1 MIKLPMLFPIKSN
14 KDERKKIVKECEM
27 LKKMI
32 EKARSNKN
40 NITSPI
46 IFDHFELIK

>member
-1 MIKLPMLFPIKSN
+1 MIKLPMLFPIKS
-14 KDERKKIVKECEM
+14 KEDERQKFIKDYEM
-27 LKKMI
+27 LKNMI